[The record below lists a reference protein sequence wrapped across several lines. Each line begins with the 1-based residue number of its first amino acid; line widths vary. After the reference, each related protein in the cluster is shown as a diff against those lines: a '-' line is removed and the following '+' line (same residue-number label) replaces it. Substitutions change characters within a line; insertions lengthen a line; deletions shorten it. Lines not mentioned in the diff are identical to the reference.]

1 MTNEN
6 PPNESDSPKYTAAE
20 TTDGLNRREVA
31 KRAGKFLAYTAPALI
46 ALITAKDA
54 SAGS

>member
-1 MTNEN
+1 MPNEN
-6 PPNESDSPKYTAAE
+6 PLNESDSPKSTAGEPA
-20 TTDGLNRREVA
+20 DGLNRREVA

-54 SAGS
+54 GACT